1 MDTDISTV
9 IKMDIGFH
17 AEIEIPAGWFNGVD
31 TELKGL
37 REYAAG
43 TKTLK
48 ELGLGPDITSGRA
61 LYLAASEDTLEL
73 AKRIMAM
80 ALREHLP
87 LILKGEADF
96 KKVANVRIDYK

>member
-17 AEIEIPAGWFNGVD
+17 AEVEMPAGWFNDVD
-31 TELKGL
+31 TVLKGL

-43 TKTLK
+43 TKTLQ
-48 ELGLGPDITSGRA
+48 ELDLSPDITSGRA

-87 LILKGEADF
+87 EILVGEADF

>member
-17 AEIEIPAGWFNGVD
+17 AEIEMPAGRFNGID
-31 TELKGL
+31 TILKGL

-48 ELGLGPDITSGRA
+48 ELGLNPDITSGHA

-73 AKRIMAM
+73 GKRFLAM

-87 LILKGEADF
+87 SILQGEVGF
-96 KKVANVRIDYK
+96 KKVANVRVDYK

>member
-9 IKMDIGFH
+9 LKMDIGFH
-17 AEIEIPAGWFNGVD
+17 AELELPAGWFNEVD
-31 TELKGL
+31 TVLKGL

-48 ELGLGPDITSGRA
+48 ELDLSPDITSGRA
-61 LYLAASEDTLEL
+61 LYLAASEDALEL
-73 AKRIMAM
+73 AERIMAM

-87 LILKGEADF
+87 LILQGEADF
-96 KKVANVRIDYK
+96 KRVANVRIDYK

>member
-17 AEIEIPAGWFNGVD
+17 AEIETPAGWFNEVD
-31 TELKGL
+31 TILKGL
-37 REYAAG
+37 REFAAG

-48 ELGLGPDITSGRA
+48 ELGLIPDITSGRA
-61 LYLAASEDTLEL
+61 LYLASSEDTLEL
-73 AKRIMAM
+73 AKRFLAM

-87 LILKGEADF
+87 LILQGEADF
-96 KKVANVRIDYK
+96 KKVTNVRVDYK

>member
-17 AEIEIPAGWFNGVD
+17 AEVEMPAGWFNEVD
-31 TELKGL
+31 TVLKGL

-48 ELGLGPDITSGRA
+48 ELDLSPDITSGRA

-73 AKRIMAM
+73 AKRIMVM

-87 LILKGEADF
+87 ETLVSENDF
-96 KKVANVRIDYK
+96 KRVTNVRIDYK